1 MGKIRLT
8 TAQALVRFLDNQYLS
23 VDGVETKF
31 VKGIFAIFGHGNVLG
46 LGQALEQDSGDMVV
60 YQGRN
65 EQGMAH
71 AAIGFAK
78 QKLRREIIACS
89 SSVGPGAA
97 NMITAAATATANRI
111 PLLLLPGDVFA
122 TRQPDPVLQQIE
134 QSHDLSISTN
144 DAFRAVSKYWDRVS
158 RPEQLMTACINA
170 MRVLTDPADT
180 GAVTISLP
188 QDVQGEAY
196 DFPDYFFQKR
206 VHRLERRLPT
216 EGQLADALALI
227 AGKKKPMIICGGG
240 VKYSGA
246 GDALRAFA

>member
-46 LGQALEQDSGDMVV
+46 IGQALEQDSGDLVV
-60 YQGRN
+60 HQGRN

-71 AAIGFAK
+71 AAIGYAK
-78 QKLRREIIACS
+78 QKLRREIIACT

-97 NMITAAATATANRI
+97 NMITAAGTASANRI

-144 DAFRAVSKYWDRVS
+144 DAFRAVSKYWDRVN
-158 RPEQLMTACINA
+158 RPEQMMTA
-170 MRVLTDPADT
+170 
-180 GAVTISLP
+180 
-188 QDVQGEAY
+188 
-196 DFPDYFFQKR
+196 
-206 VHRLERRLPT
+206 
-216 EGQLADALALI
+216 
-227 AGKKKPMIICGGG
+227 
-240 VKYSGA
+240 
-246 GDALRAFA
+246 